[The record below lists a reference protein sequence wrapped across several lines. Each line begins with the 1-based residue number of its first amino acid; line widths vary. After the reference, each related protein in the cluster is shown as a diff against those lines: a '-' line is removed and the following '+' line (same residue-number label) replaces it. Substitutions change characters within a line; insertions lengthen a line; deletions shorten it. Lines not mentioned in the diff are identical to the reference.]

1 MLYFLLAPLLV
12 IQLLDSVIARQVVF
26 RSITTIS
33 VFRSGNN
40 PHYFWLFDPDVE
52 FLGNESL
59 SKN

>member
-26 RSITTIS
+26 RSITMIS
-33 VFRSGNN
+33 VFRSGHST
-40 PHYFWLFDPDVE
+40 HYFWLFDPDVE
-52 FLGNESL
+52 FLRYESL